1 MLLLSDGDNLRD
13 DKCAEGE
20 GGVSSTER
28 IAGLVLSVDELEIR
42 VSRFKKEKG
51 ISKDEVVSWRDRD
64 SSVVKVV
71 MKVSLMMYILLR
83 FDLLVES
90 YSVVGIDNKP
100 SAVFLGSR

>member
-1 MLLLSDGDNLRD
+1 VLKYSFKVSMLLLSDGDNLRD

-51 ISKDEVVSWRDRD
+51 ISKDEVYPGTQVS
-64 SSVVKVV
+64 SK
-71 MKVSLMMYILLR
+71 L
-83 FDLLVES
+83 
-90 YSVVGIDNKP
+90 
-100 SAVFLGSR
+100 